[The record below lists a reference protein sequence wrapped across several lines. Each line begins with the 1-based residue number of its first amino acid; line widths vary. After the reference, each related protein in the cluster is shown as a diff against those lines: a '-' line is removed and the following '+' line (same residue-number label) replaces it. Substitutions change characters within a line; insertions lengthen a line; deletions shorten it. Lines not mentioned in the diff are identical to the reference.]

1 MNKPKVMAAMS
12 GGVDSSVA
20 AYLLKKE
27 GFEVAGLTMCLG
39 IKREDSAACCGAEAI
54 NDAKKVC
61 DRLDIPH
68 YVLDFSQDLQTKVIT
83 PFIEDYLS
91 GKTPNPCVNCNKYL
105 KFDILLKKAMALGF
119 GFLATG
125 HYAAITQ
132 TPAGYFLKRSA
143 DKKKDQ
149 TYFLYAI
156 KKEVLPYIKFPLADL
171 TKPAVRVWAKEA
183 GLPVAEKK
191 ESQDI
196 CFVPD
201 NDYARLIG
209 NSRSIEPGDIVDLK
223 GKILGRHKGIIY
235 YTIGQRQGLGIGGG
249 TPFYVTAIDVKN
261 NQIVVGGKND
271 LLSRGLI
278 AVDTNM
284 FLNTLPAKLSCKIR
298 YASKEVPCSV
308 TVKGTMMEVIF
319 HTPQEAVT
327 PGQSVVLYDG
337 DIVAGGGTIAQA
349 LE

>member
-1 MNKPKVMAAMS
+1 MS

-27 GFEVAGLTMCLG
+27 GFDVAGLTMCLG

-54 NDAKKVC
+54 DDAKKVC
-61 DRLDIPH
+61 DKLDIPH
-68 YVLDFSQDLQTKVIT
+68 YVLDFSKDLKEKVIT
-83 PFIEDYLS
+83 PFVEDYLN

-105 KFDILLKKAMALGF
+105 KFDSLLKKAMALGF
-119 GFLATG
+119 GYFATG
-125 HYAAITQ
+125 HYAGIIQTQ
-132 TPAGYFLKRSA
+132 AGFFLKRSA

-156 KKEVLPYIKFPLADL
+156 KKDALPYIKFPLADL
-171 TKPAVRVWAKEA
+171 TKPVVRALAKEA

-209 NSRSIEPGDIVDLK
+209 AHREITSGDIVDLR
-223 GKILGRHKGIIY
+223 GKVLGKHKGIIY

-249 TPFYVTAIDVKN
+249 TPFYVMAIDTKN

-271 LLSRGLI
+271 LLSRGLVAHDI
-278 AVDTNM
+278 NILTEN
-284 FLNTLPAKLSCKIR
+284 LPKQLSCKIR

-308 TVKGTMMEVIF
+308 EVKGAALEVIF

-337 DIVAGGGTIAQA
+337 DIVAGGGVIARSVR
-349 LE
+349 

>member
-1 MNKPKVMAAMS
+1 MSRKVMVAMS

-20 AYLLKKE
+20 AYLLKKD
-27 GFEVAGLTMCLG
+27 GFDVAGLTMCLG
-39 IKREDSAACCGAEAI
+39 IKREDSAACCGAQAI
-54 NDAKKVC
+54 DDAKKVC
-61 DRLDIPH
+61 DKLDIPH
-68 YVLDFSQDLQTKVIT
+68 YVLDFSKDLQEKVIT
-83 PFIEDYLS
+83 PFIDAYLN

-156 KKEVLPYIKFPLADL
+156 KKEVLPFIKFPLADL
-171 TKPAVRVWAKEA
+171 TKPTVRALAKEA

-209 NSRSIEPGDIVDLK
+209 AQRTIVPGDIVDLK

-235 YTIGQRQGLGIGGG
+235 YTIGQRQGLGLGGG
-249 TPFYVTAIDVKN
+249 TPFYVTQIDTKN
-261 NQIVVGGKND
+261 NQVVVGGKKG

-278 AVDTNM
+278 AADVNM
-284 FLNTLPAKLSCKIR
+284 FLTHLPVKLFCKIR
-298 YASKEVPCSV
+298 YASKEVPCSA
-308 TVKGTMMEVIF
+308 TVKGDTMEVTF
-319 HTPQEAVT
+319 STPQEAVT

-337 DIVAGGGTIAQA
+337 DIVVGAGVIARA
-349 LE
+349 IK